1 MGAYANPQEIEGQFD
16 LTQNQRSLQRMFDTV
31 TVSAMNVSERIAK
44 EQQINAERVQS
55 ILNETQEKKAKLQV
69 LVESAAGKA
78 KTGLNYDCYKEGIEE
93 WNKLGNKSA
102 FGAASPEDKRKRAQI
117 LASVDNFSSMAANTN
132 DMVEQ
137 YDKAL
142 ALIGDG
148 GYDVKGSNPTMIR
161 LLEALKAKDGDV
173 AQFSFRKDENGNTDY
188 ANEGFKVFA
197 YKDKNGIEYPE
208 TFVSGQELEKALNGN
223 APNGMVY
230 KKSYAGDNKKIY
242 DTFKIGENGMGI
254 FEYDNDEPTGR
265 VSENYLTDQPG
276 ALINLKPAQG
286 GRWVQK
292 TVKIDREKIALMV
305 DSQVKAIA
313 EASAIVP
320 NEVAT
325 KYNNY
330 VLPFMDEKTNTNFNK
345 YKELESFAKFEF
357 IPGYDKAFPYN
368 EGILTSDE
376 EKFKVIRHNNKAA
389 FMQTVKTEQAVGEPY
404 FIADPK
410 PVKTKKSSTG
420 SKNTKATF
428 NDAKAWVYRQKKG
441 VVDDISFN
449 GKSVTYDGKNFM
461 IARGPNEF
469 EVLETYD
476 AVLNYL
482 RPLKTPLK

>member
-1 MGAYANPQEIEGQFD
+1 MGAYTNPQEIEGQFD
-16 LTQNQRSLQRMFDTV
+16 LTQNQRSLQGLFNTV
-31 TVSAMNVSERIAK
+31 TAAAANASERIAR

-69 LVESAAGKA
+69 LVESAASKA

-102 FGAASPEDKRKRAQI
+102 FGAASPEDKRRRAQI
-117 LASVDNFSSMAANTN
+117 LASVDNFSGMAANTN

-137 YDKAL
+137 YDKAS
-142 ALIGDG
+142 ALIGEG

-161 LLEALKAKDGDV
+161 LLEGLKAKDGDV
-173 AQFSFRKDENGNTDY
+173 AQFSFRKDENGNNDY

-197 YKDKNGIEYPE
+197 YKDKNGVEYPE
-208 TFVSGQELEKALNGN
+208 TFVSGQELERALNGN
-223 APNGMVY
+223 TPNGMVY

-254 FEYDNDEPTGR
+254 FEYDKNEPTGK
-265 VSENYLTDQPG
+265 VADNYLTDQPG
-276 ALINLKPAQG
+276 APIIVRKVQG
-286 GRWVQK
+286 GRWEQK
-292 TVKIDREKIALMV
+292 TVKIDRAKIAAMIEEQAV
-305 DSQVKAIA
+305 AIA
-313 EASAIVP
+313 DGSATVS

-330 VLPFMDEKTNTNFNK
+330 VAPFMNETTNPNFNK
-345 YKELESFAKFEF
+345 YKELEDFAKFVP

-376 EKFKVIRHNNKAA
+376 EKLKAIRHNNKAA
-389 FMQTVKTEQAVGEPY
+389 FMQTVKTEQVVGEPY

-410 PVKTKKSSTG
+410 PTKTKKAAAG

-428 NDAKAWVYRQKKG
+428 DDAKKWVYRQKKG

-449 GKSVTYDGKNFM
+449 GKNVTYDGKNFM
-461 IARGPNEF
+461 VAKGPNQY
-469 EVLETYD
+469 EVFETYD
-476 AVLNYL
+476 EVINYL